1 MLSLIKDVIMCC
13 SACIK
18 HGLGFEEVATIL
30 PRTFRFE
37 VKFHFNV
44 STNMKMFE
52 NVLFALWLNNKLGD
66 GPKQ

>member
-1 MLSLIKDVIMCC
+1 MLSLTKDELMCC

-18 HGLGFEEVATIL
+18 HRLGLEEVAKIL

-37 VKFHFNV
+37 VKSHFNV

-52 NVLFALWLNNKLGD
+52 TVLFGD